1 MIARNGKGRKPKG
14 LRAHVQSWLIKL
26 ARSSRHAV
34 SQTKLECPSAFY
46 YLAITL
52 GQAVSKGTAS
62 NHHSLNL
69 NLSVNIYC
77 NLSLVNSNNISRDW
91 FINVRNRFLT
101 IAASAVIGMMT
112 TSCQLLID
120 NRNTGKTSV
129 VVVPTDE
136 WDALRGEQMRP
147 DITRDIAEE
156 IATGIADELRSA
168 KSAAAVMPAD
178 EIITPAKRPAP
189 TPIDGSQIIQFSNRT
204 NSQLAGCS
212 NIGIIEVLHTGT
224 IEDAMIILKN
234 EAYRLNT
241 NILVPVAMS
250 QTDVDPI
257 ASPNI
262 QVEARM
268 MKCPL
273 KLARGN

>member
-1 MIARNGKGRKPKG
+1 MPLYPHYFAG
-14 LRAHVQSWLIKL
+14 
-26 ARSSRHAV
+26 
-34 SQTKLECPSAFY
+34 
-46 YLAITL
+46 TL
-52 GQAVSKGTAS
+52 GQAINEGMAS
-62 NHHSLNL
+62 NHHSRNS
-69 NLSVNIYC
+69 NFRVNVHGV
-77 NLSLVNSNNISRDW
+77 LSLFHLNRISTRRLSG
-91 FINVRNRFLT
+91 VRNRYFT
-101 IAASAVIGMMT
+101 IAAIAAIGMMT

-120 NRNTGKTSV
+120 NRKTGKTSV

-147 DITRDIAEE
+147 AITRDIAKEM
-156 IATGIADELRSA
+156 AADIADEL
-168 KSAAAVMPAD
+168 KSVQSTNAAAPPA
-178 EIITPAKRPAP
+178 EPMITPVKRPAP
-189 TPIDGSQIIQFSNRT
+189 TPIDGSQIIQFSNRS

-212 NIGIIEVLHTGT
+212 SIGIIEVLHTGT
-224 IEDAMIILKN
+224 IDEALIILKN

-241 NILVPVAMS
+241 NILVPLKMN

-262 QVEARM
+262 KIDARM